1 MQKRQ
6 AIKNGGKLC
15 ISTLLFLPFFF
26 ARLLFFFRIPVRRL
40 YGDNVNSK
48 RNIFLAD
55 NSMVEALKYTHF
67 ELKNIVIN
75 ESKFPRLV

>member
-1 MQKRQ
+1 M
-6 AIKNGGKLC
+6 
-15 ISTLLFLPFFF
+15 
-26 ARLLFFFRIPVRRL
+26 RRL